1 MSRTLVLAGLL
12 IDSWR
17 DQLPQTEPSEMNL
30 PGDAIPVGRFHGT
43 SDGVLPSAP
52 RLTSLI
58 ALAVTKGESR

>member
-17 DQLPQTEPSEMNL
+17 DQSPQTEPCEVDL
-30 PGDAIPVGRFHGT
+30 PGDAIPTSLFRGT
-43 SDGVLPSAP
+43 SDGLPSAP

-58 ALAVTKGESR
+58 ALSATQWESR